1 MRLSL
6 DGKSLVVGLFAGATL
21 FVAFG
26 ATRAEPAPIADVLRA
41 RLIEL
46 VDENGEARVQL
57 FLGPDGSGN
66 LRMRDATGNVRVKLG
81 ATKESAALILFDTA
95 VEPVVEVA
103 TNHSGSSLAL
113 RGAGKKERVLT
124 PE

>member
-1 MRLSL
+1 MRPSL
-6 DGKSLVVGLFAGATL
+6 DGKSLAVGVFAGATL
-21 FVAFG
+21 VAAFG
-26 ATRAEPAPIADVLRA
+26 GMRAEPAPVADVLRA

-46 VDENGEARVQL
+46 VDGNGEARVQL

-95 VEPVVEVA
+95 VDPVVEVTSDHA
-103 TNHSGSSLAL
+103 GSRLAL